1 MPPRTTVPRRKDAV
15 ATRAKL
21 VRAALELFTVDGY
34 RGTTTLEIAS
44 RARTAEATI
53 YRHFVG
59 KDALYNAALRES
71 LKLGLAL
78 VRDGEG
84 LRGPGCRERLR
95 RLGHR
100 LVEEAA
106 RDAPLIMMLFRR
118 GPGPALDEN
127 SALLSREFRDG
138 IVQMVAAGKQEG
150 VIRAGAAEL
159 WTAVWLAVVGF
170 AVERVVAKEWSADH
184 PSVGPT
190 LDSAWDAIAY
200 RATGPG

>member
-1 MPPRTTVPRRKDAV
+1 MPPRSTVPRRKDAI

-44 RARTAEATI
+44 RAQTAEATI

-78 VRDGEG
+78 VREGEG
-84 LRGPGCRERLR
+84 LRGLGCRERLR
-95 RLGHR
+95 QLGGRLAEH
-100 LVEEAA
+100 AA
-106 RDAPLIMMLFRR
+106 IDAPLVTMLFRK
-118 GPGPALDEN
+118 GPGPAMEES

-138 IVQMVAAGKQEG
+138 IVQMIAAGKQEG
-150 VIRAGAAEL
+150 VIRTGSADL
-159 WTAVWLAVVGF
+159 WAAVWLAIVGF
-170 AVERVVAKEWSADH
+170 VVERVVTKEWNADH
-184 PSVGPT
+184 PSVGLT
-190 LDSAWDAIAY
+190 LDGAWDAIAY